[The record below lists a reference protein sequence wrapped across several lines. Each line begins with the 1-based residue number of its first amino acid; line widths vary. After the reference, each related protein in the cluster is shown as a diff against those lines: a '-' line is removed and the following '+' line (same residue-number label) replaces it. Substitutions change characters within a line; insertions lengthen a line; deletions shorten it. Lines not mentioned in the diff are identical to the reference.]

1 MDELTKTELAL
12 NGVINKIEKMF
23 IIREFDDIK
32 IGNLKMYIE
41 YYDQLK
47 EQIEAIK
54 KERASEA

>member
-12 NGVINKIEKMF
+12 YGAVDKIEKMF

-41 YYDQLK
+41 YYEQLK
-47 EQIEAIK
+47 EQINVIK